1 MWLISCHD
9 SMKERY
15 HAMHARALPS
25 DQVSPPHLQRK
36 HAALLVAG
44 VLGLHLWLLT
54 GTTMWLSPEPGEP
67 LHTQAM
73 VTRQIEVTTP
83 RAPQMPKSAQPVTA
97 KPTPADNAD
106 ANTEASANTKTH
118 AKPLNFDDF
127 GSDLA
132 APVSLPPR
140 SSAGL
145 DLPPYNRTS
154 SDGLTQT
161 TAFKA
166 PESALLKYQVLGQAK
181 GLNYWA
187 SAELAW
193 QQDGQTY
200 DSRLTVSAF
209 LLGSRTQTSKGTLGP
224 EGLMPTRFGDKSR
237 SELAAHFQRDK
248 GIISFSANSPDAPLL
263 KGAQDRLSVVIQ
275 IGSLLA
281 GDPARFPLGTML
293 SFQTVS
299 QREAEVWH
307 FLVEKEE
314 MLQLP
319 FGEINAIK
327 LNRKPRR
334 EFDQQIELWFAPTLG
349 YLPVRLRIT
358 NANGDFVDQLLN
370 KAEKPSP

>member
-1 MWLISCHD
+1 M
-9 SMKERY
+9 
-15 HAMHARALPS
+15 
-25 DQVSPPHLQRK
+25 
-36 HAALLVAG
+36 
-44 VLGLHLWLLT
+44 
-54 GTTMWLSPEPGEP
+54 
-67 LHTQAM
+67 TQG
-73 VTRQIEVTTP
+73 
-83 RAPQMPKSAQPVTA
+83 
-97 KPTPADNAD
+97 AD
-106 ANTEASANTKTH
+106 APAETTQQ
-118 AKPLNFDDF
+118 AKLLNFDDF

-132 APVSLPPR
+132 APVSLPTR
-140 SSAGL
+140 TATGL
-145 DLPPYNRTS
+145 DLPPHNRIGN
-154 SDGLTQT
+154 DGLTQA

-193 QQDGQTY
+193 QQNGQTY

-224 EGLMPTRFGDKSR
+224 EGLMPNR

-275 IGSLLA
+275 ISSVLA

-314 MLQLP
+314 LLQLP

-334 EFDQQIELWFAPTLG
+334 EFDQQIELWFAATLG

-370 KAEKPSP
+370 KAEKLSP

>member
-1 MWLISCHD
+1 
-9 SMKERY
+9 MKERCP
-15 HAMHARALPS
+15 AMHARALPS
-25 DQVSPPHLQRK
+25 SPIHLQRK
-36 HAALLVAG
+36 HAVLLVAG
-44 VLGLHLWLLT
+44 VLVLHLWLLA
-54 GTTMWLSPEPGEP
+54 GTPMWFTPEPGEP
-67 LHTQAM
+67 LHPRAM
-73 VTRQIEVTTP
+73 VTRQIELAAP
-83 RAPQMPKSAQPVTA
+83 RAPQVPKPAQPTRSKQAEESAQA
-97 KPTPADNAD
+97 SAD
-106 ANTEASANTKTH
+106 ATQQ

-127 GSDLA
+127 GSDLT

-140 SSAGL
+140 SAAGL
-145 DLPPYNRTS
+145 DLPPHNRTG
-154 SDGLTQT
+154 SDGLTQA
-161 TAFKA
+161 TAFRA

-224 EGLMPTRFGDKSR
+224 EGLMPTRFGDKNR

-314 MLQLP
+314 LLQLP

-327 LNRKPRR
+327 LNRKARR

>member
-1 MWLISCHD
+1 
-9 SMKERY
+9 MKERCP
-15 HAMHARALPS
+15 AMHARALPS
-25 DQVSPPHLQRK
+25 GPVSPPHLKRK
-36 HAALLVAG
+36 HAVLLVAG
-44 VLGLHLWLLT
+44 VLVLHLWLLA
-54 GTTMWLSPEPGEP
+54 GGPMWLTPEPGEP
-67 LHTQAM
+67 LHPRAM
-73 VTRQIEVTTP
+73 VTRQIEVAAP
-83 RAPQMPKSAQPVTA
+83 RAPQVPKPAQAAITKTA
-97 KPTPADNAD
+97 PADSA
-106 ANTEASANTKTH
+106 EASTDTSARTKTQT
-118 AKPLNFDDF
+118 KPLNFDDF

-132 APVSLPPR
+132 APVSLPQH
-140 SSAGL
+140 SASGL
-145 DLPPYNRTS
+145 DLPPHNRTG
-154 SDGLTQT
+154 SDGLTQA

-200 DSRLTVSAF
+200 ESRLTVSAF

-224 EGLMPTRFGDKSR
+224 DGLMPTRFGDKSR

-314 MLQLP
+314 LLQLP

-334 EFDQQIELWFAPTLG
+334 EFDQHIELWFAPTLG

-370 KAEKPSP
+370 KAEKLSP

>member
-1 MWLISCHD
+1 
-9 SMKERY
+9 MKERCP
-15 HAMHARALPS
+15 AMHARALPS
-25 DQVSPPHLQRK
+25 SPVSQPHLQRK
-36 HAALLVAG
+36 HAVLLVAG
-44 VLGLHLWLLT
+44 VLVLHLWLLA
-54 GTTMWLSPEPGEP
+54 GGPMWFTPEPGEP
-67 LHTQAM
+67 LHPQAM
-73 VTRQIEVTTP
+73 VTRQIEVAAP
-83 RAPQMPKSAQPVTA
+83 RAPQVPKPSQPAPAKPAPADSADAATETTA
-97 KPTPADNAD
+97 K
-106 ANTEASANTKTH
+106 

-127 GSDLA
+127 GTDLA
-132 APVSLPPR
+132 APVTLPPR
-140 SSAGL
+140 NASGL
-145 DLPPYNRTS
+145 DLPPFNRTG
-154 SDGLTQT
+154 SDGLTQA

-166 PESALLKYQVLGQAK
+166 PDSALLKYQVQGQVK

-193 QQDGQTY
+193 QQDGQNY
-200 DSRLTVSAF
+200 ESRLSVSAF
-209 LLGSRTQTSKGTLGP
+209 LLGSRTQMSKGTLGP

-248 GIISFSANSPDAPLL
+248 GIISFSANSPDVPLL
-263 KGAQDRLSVVIQ
+263 KGAQDRLSVVMQ
-275 IGSLLA
+275 ISSLFA
-281 GDPARFPLGTML
+281 GDPTRFPLGTML

-314 MLQLP
+314 LLQLP
-319 FGEINAIK
+319 SGEINAIK

-358 NANGDFVDQLLN
+358 NANGDVVDQLLS

>member
-1 MWLISCHD
+1 
-9 SMKERY
+9 MKERY
-15 HAMHARALPS
+15 PAMHARALSSGP
-25 DQVSPPHLQRK
+25 VSPPHLQRK
-36 HAALLVAG
+36 HAVLLVAG
-44 VLGLHLWLLT
+44 VLVLHLWLLA
-54 GTTMWLSPEPGEP
+54 GGPMWFTPEPGEP
-67 LHTQAM
+67 LHPQAM
-73 VTRQIEVTTP
+73 VTRQIEVAAP
-83 RAPQMPKSAQPVTA
+83 RAPQVPKPSQ
-97 KPTPADNAD
+97 PTPAKPAPTDGAD
-106 ANTEASANTKTH
+106 ATETTAK

-127 GSDLA
+127 GADLT
-132 APVSLPPR
+132 APVTLPPR
-140 SSAGL
+140 NASGL
-145 DLPPYNRTS
+145 DLPPHNRTG
-154 SDGLTQT
+154 SDGLTQA

-166 PESALLKYQVLGQAK
+166 PESALLRYQVQGQAK

-187 SAELAW
+187 NAELEW
-193 QQDGQTY
+193 QQDGQNY

-209 LLGSRTQTSKGTLGP
+209 LLGSRTQVSKGTIGP
-224 EGLMPTRFGDKSR
+224 EGLMPTRFGDKGR

-275 IGSLLA
+275 ISSLFA
-281 GDPARFPLGTML
+281 GDPTRFPLGTML

-314 MLQLP
+314 LLQLP

-358 NANGDFVDQLLN
+358 NANGDVVDQLLS

>member
-1 MWLISCHD
+1 
-9 SMKERY
+9 
-15 HAMHARALPS
+15 
-25 DQVSPPHLQRK
+25 
-36 HAALLVAG
+36 
-44 VLGLHLWLLT
+44 
-54 GTTMWLSPEPGEP
+54 
-67 LHTQAM
+67 
-73 VTRQIEVTTP
+73 
-83 RAPQMPKSAQPVTA
+83 
-97 KPTPADNAD
+97 
-106 ANTEASANTKTH
+106 
-118 AKPLNFDDF
+118 
-127 GSDLA
+127 
-132 APVSLPPR
+132 
-140 SSAGL
+140 L
-145 DLPPYNRTS
+145 DLPPFSRTG
-154 SDGLTQT
+154 SDGLTQA

-166 PESALLKYQVLGQAK
+166 PDSALLKYQVQGQVK

-193 QQDGQTY
+193 QQDGQNY
-200 DSRLTVSAF
+200 ESRLSVSAF
-209 LLGSRTQTSKGTLGP
+209 LLGSRTQMSKGTLGP

-275 IGSLLA
+275 ISSLFA
-281 GDPARFPLGTML
+281 GDPTRFPLGTML

-314 MLQLP
+314 LLQLP

-334 EFDQQIELWFAPTLG
+334 EFDQQIELWFAPALS

-358 NANGDFVDQLLN
+358 NANGDVVDQLLS

>member
-1 MWLISCHD
+1 
-9 SMKERY
+9 MKERRL
-15 HAMHARALPS
+15 AMHARALPS
-25 DQVSPPHLQRK
+25 NSMNRIYLQRK

-44 VLGLHLWLLT
+44 VLALHVWLLA
-54 GTTMWLSPEPGEP
+54 GSPMWFTPEPGEA
-67 LHTQAM
+67 LHPQAM
-73 VTRQIEVTTP
+73 VTRQIEVAAP
-83 RAPQMPKSAQPVTA
+83 RAPQVPLPAQPTRA
-97 KPTPADNAD
+97 
-106 ANTEASANTKTH
+106 TH
-118 AKPLNFDDF
+118 AAAQSTDGPANNTPQTKPLNFDDF

-140 SSAGL
+140 SQAGL
-145 DLPPYNRTS
+145 DLPPHNRAG
-154 SDGLTQT
+154 SDGLTQA

-224 EGLMPTRFGDKSR
+224 EGLMPIRFGDKNR

-248 GIISFSANSPDAPLL
+248 GVISFSANSPDAPLL

-275 IGSLLA
+275 ISSLLA
-281 GDPARFPLGTML
+281 GDSARFPLGTML

-314 MLQLP
+314 LLQLP

-334 EFDQQIELWFAPTLG
+334 DFDQQIELWFAPTLG

-358 NANGDFVDQLLN
+358 NANGDFVDQLLS